1 MNKKYLDIYGFKEI
15 LEQELNATNPFT
27 FVKVF
32 GYKENLD
39 GTYLRVAG
47 EKVDEPINFLLEYE
61 PNDYFT
67 CNRNNY
73 TQAGLVDKDGNE
85 IEFNKGDIA
94 LYLEAVNYNGTL
106 EPTLPVGQGYYFEK
120 LPKNS
125 LRQFNFSIVNEIDE
139 RDVDYDE
146 EIRELQ
152 CLFTVEGDDIIPV
165 EGLDAHESVFTLR
178 IHALAREW
186 KFVNEIIRQYVANNN
201 GKAVTNGNTITLYNY
216 AINPPRNL
224 SNINSN
230 SMVTMALDIS
240 VATITNGSVTS
251 DVEIYLGDENKEN
264 YERIHYSNFQ
274 HQKIKQAPSSQ
285 FFGDEYVDKA
295 FPIGQGISFS
305 TTAIYTN
312 NTILKDIVKKSLKVD
327 KNSLEEVRSLKI
339 VDKSFGEDFTEE
351 YYIVITSSGRT
362 LVAGSIQVLDIAMNI
377 VRIPE

>member
-1 MNKKYLDIYGFKEI
+1 M
-15 LEQELNATNPFT
+15 
-27 FVKVF
+27 
-32 GYKENLD
+32 
-39 GTYLRVAG
+39 
-47 EKVDEPINFLLEYE
+47 
-61 PNDYFT
+61 
-67 CNRNNY
+67 
-73 TQAGLVDKDGNE
+73 
-85 IEFNKGDIA
+85 
-94 LYLEAVNYNGTL
+94 
-106 EPTLPVGQGYYFEK
+106 PVGQGYYFEK